1 MDISLVS
8 FSTDLSNYI
17 LTIRTSTK
25 PSVEI
30 EKWGLWL
37 KDYDTVEIELRNSF
51 IKRMKWQ
58 NWLHNNRNICQVE
71 IKNQE
76 GGLKIIRFYD
86 NTSNWLLELEVYGL
100 VFQGCKTYMKEAN
113 DYYAQ

>member
-1 MDISLVS
+1 MDISVVS
-8 FSTDLSNYI
+8 FATDLSNYV
-17 LTIRTSTK
+17 LTIRTSIK
-25 PSVEI
+25 PSAEI

-51 IKRMKWQ
+51 IKEIKCR
-58 NWLHNNRNICQVE
+58 NWSRNNGDICQVE

-76 GGLKIIRFYD
+76 DDLKMIRFYD
-86 NTSNWLLELEVYGL
+86 NDSNWLLELEVYGL
-100 VFQGCKTYMKEAN
+100 VFQGCKTYMKEGK

>member
-30 EKWGLWL
+30 EKWGA
-37 KDYDTVEIELRNSF
+37 VA
-51 IKRMKWQ
+51 KR
-58 NWLHNNRNICQVE
+58 L
-71 IKNQE
+71 
-76 GGLKIIRFYD
+76 
-86 NTSNWLLELEVYGL
+86 
-100 VFQGCKTYMKEAN
+100 
-113 DYYAQ
+113 

>member
-1 MDISLVS
+1 MGISLVS

-51 IKRMKWQ
+51 IKGMKCQ
-58 NWLHNNRNICQVE
+58 NWSHNYRNICQVE

-76 GGLKIIRFYD
+76 GGLKTIRFYD
-86 NTSNWLLELEVYGL
+86 NNSNWLLELEVYGF
-100 VFQGCKTYMKEAN
+100 VFQGCKTYMKEGN

>member
-30 EKWGLWL
+30 KKMGA
-37 KDYDTVEIELRNSF
+37 VA
-51 IKRMKWQ
+51 KR
-58 NWLHNNRNICQVE
+58 L
-71 IKNQE
+71 
-76 GGLKIIRFYD
+76 
-86 NTSNWLLELEVYGL
+86 
-100 VFQGCKTYMKEAN
+100 
-113 DYYAQ
+113 

>member
-1 MDISLVS
+1 RFLKQIYPSGIMDISLVS
-8 FSTDLSNYI
+8 FSTDLSNCI

-51 IKRMKWQ
+51 IKGMKCQ
-58 NWLHNNRNICQVE
+58 NWSHNN
-71 IKNQE
+71 
-76 GGLKIIRFYD
+76 
-86 NTSNWLLELEVYGL
+86 
-100 VFQGCKTYMKEAN
+100 
-113 DYYAQ
+113 